1 MKKKLFLLNQFSN
14 MSTEEKPIS
23 PVSEAEKDTSGF
35 VADKYVSYKLNEE
48 RKRLDIWIFGVIQ
61 SISQFTKVISLFH
74 TLTEEYKIIIH
85 LHTPGGS
92 IDVTDH
98 ILTAMSRCK
107 AEIITHNLGM
117 AASCGSLILTFGD
130 KIAIEDLS
138 ITMFH
143 NAIHG
148 GKDSLHKAKVQVDHT
163 VNRVALIFK
172 RLISR
177 GIITKDEATRIVDHG
192 DEFFIPSNII
202 ISRLKEN
209 NLLYEGEL

>member
-1 MKKKLFLLNQFSN
+1 MKRTLFLLNHLSN
-14 MSTEEKPIS
+14 MNTEETPAK
-23 PVSEAEKDTSGF
+23 EAEKDPSGF
-35 VADKYVSYKLNEE
+35 VGDKYVSYKLNVDK
-48 RKRLDIWIFGVIQ
+48 KRLDIWIFGVIQ
-61 SISQFTKVISLFH
+61 SISQFTKIISLLH
-74 TLTEEYKIIIH
+74 TLTEEYKVIIH

-98 ILTAMSRCK
+98 ILTAMSRCR

-117 AASCGSLILTFGD
+117 AASCGSLLLTFGD
-130 KIAIEDLS
+130 KIYIEPLS

-192 DEFFIPSNII
+192 DEFFIPSNVI